1 VRAVLLSRVSTTK
14 DEQASSSDRQVA
26 RLEEVARHRGWQIV
40 ATFVEEESGRSM
52 KRPAIAEAIELVRR
66 RKADL
71 IAVDHLFRFGRNAK
85 EMLETV
91 DLLNQLGGALYEADK
106 ELDTTGPLGRLV
118 FTILAGVGEFYAR
131 NGSQKIKEG
140 LERARA
146 KGKRIGRERSI
157 DYSKTP
163 RARELRAGGA
173 SWSDV
178 AGELGGSAGAW
189 SRRLSRAVG

>member
-1 VRAVLLSRVSTTK
+1 MRAVLLSRVSTTK
-14 DEQASSSDRQVA
+14 DEQATSSDRQVA
-26 RLEEVARHRGWQIV
+26 RLEEIARRRGWEIV
-40 ATFVEEESGRSM
+40 ATFVEQESGRSM

-71 IAVDHLFRFGRNAK
+71 ICVDHLFRFGRNAK

-91 DLLNQLGGALYEADK
+91 DVLSSIGGAFYEAER
-106 ELDTTGPLGRLV
+106 ELDTTGPLGRML
-118 FTILAGVGEFYAR
+118 FTILAAVGEFYAR

-146 KGKRIGRERSI
+146 KGKQIGRRRAI

-189 SRRLSRAVG
+189 SRRLSRAS